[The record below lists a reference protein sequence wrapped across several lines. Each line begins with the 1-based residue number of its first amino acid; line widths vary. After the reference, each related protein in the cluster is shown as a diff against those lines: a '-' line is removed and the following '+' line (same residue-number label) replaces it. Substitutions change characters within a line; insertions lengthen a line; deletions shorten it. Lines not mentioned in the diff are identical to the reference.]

1 MDFNRI
7 GQILNKE
14 LEDEP
19 MREPISEIVMEVLKW
34 EVGKAEQKKPHGA
47 VEDFQRIIDKV
58 VNEYAD

>member
-1 MDFNRI
+1 MEFNRI

-19 MREPISEIVMEVLKW
+19 MRDPMSEIVMELLKW

-47 VEDFQRIIDKV
+47 RDDFPKIIDTV
-58 VNEYAD
+58 VNKYAD

>member
-7 GQILNKE
+7 RRILNEK

-47 VEDFQRIIDKV
+47 RDDFPKIVDKV
-58 VNEYAD
+58 VNKYDD